1 MLFNCSSGFDGFR
14 AMSFPA
20 SMARSAVLPN
30 FDAPFIFKAS
40 VNINP
45 SKFKES
51 HKSSRVIIGD
61 KEEGVLVASHTGIF
75 RCPTIMPDSPLSIYA
90 LNGGISVL
98 MSLSLL

>member
-45 SKFKES
+45 SKFK
-51 HKSSRVIIGD
+51 RVIIGD
-61 KEEGVLVASHTGIF
+61 KEEGVLVASHAGIF